1 MRVTHQLR
9 DFITGDVTSVGY
21 GGRHPNK
28 ILIKGRVT
36 TRSAASLQE
45 GLRRPI
51 PSAFGNVLRV
61 LPAVVRV
68 VRRILEV
75 GRVEPRV
82 NKLGNS
88 FETLGIQVVG
98 GTTDLTIG
106 WRRLGLSASRD
117 ICRTRTIEGLNP
129 KVRVTKGGVAQAM
142 AKLING
148 GLIALVKVTVV
159 NEDALVEIILGS
171 TIAIVRLG
179 EQGSPVRLPSLAPG
193 ERGLG
198 AGVDAAIEHVDQGVA
213 TLLTG
218 QAGPDDGSDV
228 GVIIPPVDQDGP
240 NTVNNHNRVVAVA
253 DNSVNDGLA
262 VLPQSEIFAVT
273 LVAVD
278 TDETLSRVGVDKHQR
293 HAVRNG

>member
-129 KVRVTKGGVAQAM
+129 KVRGRSRNDRGVNFSARGRTMPQPGCDNRRPSRI
-142 AKLING
+142 KCGRHRLFTCLV
-148 GLIALVKVTVV
+148 GLLGHSGLHENRNDDERVRDG
-159 NEDALVEIILGS
+159 NE
-171 TIAIVRLG
+171 
-179 EQGSPVRLPSLAPG
+179 
-193 ERGLG
+193 
-198 AGVDAAIEHVDQGVA
+198 
-213 TLLTG
+213 
-218 QAGPDDGSDV
+218 
-228 GVIIPPVDQDGP
+228 
-240 NTVNNHNRVVAVA
+240 RVV
-253 DNSVNDGLA
+253 LI
-262 VLPQSEIFAVT
+262 EYIF
-273 LVAVD
+273 
-278 TDETLSRVGVDKHQR
+278 
-293 HAVRNG
+293 